1 MVGQELIL
9 TYIIHSMSGNKL
21 AGTLQINYTYTVHSV
36 FNKFYVVWLTVVC
49 CVSDSCWRREDLI

>member
-9 TYIIHSMSGNKL
+9 TYIHSMSGNKL

-36 FNKFYVVWLTVVC
+36 FNKFMWC
-49 CVSDSCWRREDLI
+49 G